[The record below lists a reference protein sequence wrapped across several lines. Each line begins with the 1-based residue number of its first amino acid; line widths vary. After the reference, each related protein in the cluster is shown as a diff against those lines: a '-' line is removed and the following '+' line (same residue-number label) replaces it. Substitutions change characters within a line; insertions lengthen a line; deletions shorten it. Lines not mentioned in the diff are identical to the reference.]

1 MIVYASNKRPIGD
14 GVRVTRVSGGGQ
26 KIEVLVDPKDL
37 VGGWSEVILVPDAPP
52 ANTAPVGGDSVGTF
66 VLKGA

>member
-37 VGGWSEVILVPDAPP
+37 AGGWSEVILVPDPP
-52 ANTAPVGGDSVGTF
+52 ANTAPVGGDSTGTF
-66 VLKGA
+66 PVVGA